1 MPLAADSQ
9 PWRDKVLT
17 MTDSAAPGDPTPTTT
32 QTPNRQT
39 GRLVGLGVGGGI
51 VFLAIATVVLMVSL
65 SVIGS
70 AGLPAGAA
78 KRALLT
84 GTDLAT
90 IRGVEIATGS
100 DSVVREH
107 TLQAYVKANPGDTSN
122 TVLPA
127 KCADNLEG
135 WMAWKSLD
143 TPSYRGWKT
152 DVIYEAAN
160 IVVDSTS
167 SYENGVQESRRFV
180 TVAAA
185 TAFMQAQRGWY
196 KDCATSTYVDPG
208 DATNDVTYRFS
219 PISLDLGLDS
229 VIEGSTNKGKDL
241 PPHLIDVYLRTQN
254 IVYVTELVT
263 NSAPQR
269 GLDPVSLAIVKK
281 AAKKL
286 TSLH

>member
-1 MPLAADSQ
+1 
-9 PWRDKVLT
+9 
-17 MTDSAAPGDPTPTTT
+17 MTDSITPGEPTPTTQSPKT
-32 QTPNRQT
+32 HT
-39 GRLVGLGVGGGI
+39 GRVVGLGVGGGVVFVAI
-51 VFLAIATVVLMVSL
+51 VTVVLMVSL

-90 IRGVEIATGS
+90 ISGVELATGN
-100 DSVVREH
+100 DSAVREH
-107 TLQAYVKANPGDTSN
+107 TLQAYVKENPGDTSN
-122 TVLPA
+122 TVIPA

-143 TPSYRGWKT
+143 TPSYRGWKS
-152 DVIYEAAN
+152 DVIYEASN

-167 SYENGVQESRRFV
+167 AYQNGVQESRRFV

-196 KDCATSTYVDPG
+196 KQCATSTYVDPG
-208 DATNDVTYRFS
+208 DATNDVTYRFA
-219 PISLDLGLDS
+219 PISLNLGLDS
-229 VIEGSTNKGKDL
+229 VIEGSTNKGRDL
-241 PPHLIDVYLRTQN
+241 PRHLIDVYLRNQN

-263 NSAPQR
+263 NSAPQL
-269 GLDPVSLAIVKK
+269 GMDAVSLAIVKK

-286 TSLH
+286 ASLH